1 MRERMVASVIC
12 ALVVSA
18 CGSEE
23 IPLVDGITRVSV
35 HMYTACET
43 LNVITDSAQV
53 AAIEAFV
60 NDRRQGWGG
69 ARDIAGTP
77 IGPINAYL
85 HNDAESLIDGVVG
98 TFSAGPW
105 YFVSHIM
112 SRHAS
117 QDELDEF
124 ARLIGVPSAWL
135 EGGVPRD
142 SLAARD
148 ALWTTGFDEKCP

>member
-1 MRERMVASVIC
+1 MRERMVAPVIC

-35 HMYTACET
+35 HTSSFCET

-77 IGPINAYL
+77 VGQINAYL
-85 HNDAESLIDGVVG
+85 HDDAESLNDGVVE
-98 TFSAGPW
+98 TFSAGPGF
-105 YFVSHIM
+105 FVSHIR

-124 ARLIGVPSAWL
+124 ARIIGVPSAWL

-148 ALWTTGFDEKCP
+148 ARWTTGFDEMCP